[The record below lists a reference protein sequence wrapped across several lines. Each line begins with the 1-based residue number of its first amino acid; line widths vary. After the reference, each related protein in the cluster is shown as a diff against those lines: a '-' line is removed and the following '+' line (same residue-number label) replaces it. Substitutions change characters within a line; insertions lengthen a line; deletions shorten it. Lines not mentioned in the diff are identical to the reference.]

1 MITSIAVGI
10 GVVFVFILF
19 GSWLNHLYN
28 RKFDSLVE
36 TLKEL
41 IQERDQNIKAAFD
54 ERDERFKRLQ
64 SVLAQTII
72 RDTSLF
78 DTIAEYNAEEPN
90 EHTTENSE

>member
-1 MITSIAVGI
+1 MTMSIAI
-10 GVVFVFILF
+10 GVGVIFVFILF
-19 GSWLNHLYN
+19 ASWLNHLYN
-28 RKFDSLVE
+28 KKFDSLVE

-64 SVLAQTII
+64 SVIAQTII

-78 DTIAEYNAEEPN
+78 DTIAEYNAEEPD
-90 EHTTENSE
+90 EHTTENPE